1 MKTIE
6 HIDCNEPR
14 QIALE
19 SRLHRKDPKEVIT
32 RQTPAAASCDT
43 RGSLEQDGRGPSASS
58 PSQGQ
63 RKTSGVQE
71 SSRESSNRISP
82 EVRFK
87 APCQLQGQ
95 LTQPPAMREM
105 SPNSETLRR
114 PSIGL
119 TNQQTQQLS
128 ASYKNVAGHAQGQ
141 TSPRSQWISSQSQ
154 ESSNQVQIT
163 QPTQADVVSSH
174 SSYPSVRRGPP
185 NVSLLPSNK
194 RKRVDT
200 LSGSD
205 GLHVVSSNQDY
216 IMHNFKI
223 QKKPSAIDS
232 LRKRLKA
239 SIPAS
244 GPLRGNQ
251 AVYTVST
258 SNQQPG
264 PQLNQSSSNLQDAVN
279 PTHISPSQTPAPH
292 RTQGSS
298 NVHTAV
304 NSTHIPPNQAQP
316 EPHLY
321 QGSPNLQ
328 PVYNPTRSLSNQ
340 PPAAH
345 FNQTPS
351 KLSTRC
357 STNTT
362 SIP

>member
-1 MKTIE
+1 MKTIGQ
-6 HIDCNEPR
+6 IDCNEPR
-14 QIALE
+14 QIVSE

-32 RQTPAAASCDT
+32 RQTPAATSCDT
-43 RGSLEQDGRGPSASS
+43 RGSLEQDGRSPSASS
-58 PSQGQ
+58 LSQGH

-82 EVRFK
+82 EVRIE

-95 LTQPPAMREM
+95 LTQPPARREM

-114 PSIGL
+114 PSIRL
-119 TNQQTQQLS
+119 TNQQTQELS
-128 ASYKNVAGHAQGQ
+128 ASYKNVAGHTEGQ

-163 QPTQADVVSSH
+163 QPTKADAVSSH
-174 SSYPSVRRGPP
+174 SYPPVRRGPP

-200 LSGSD
+200 RSGSD

-223 QKKPSAIDS
+223 QKTPSAIDS

-251 AVYTVST
+251 AVYMVST
-258 SNQQPG
+258 SNQQTG

-279 PTHISPSQTPAPH
+279 PTHISPNEMPAPH
-292 RTQGSS
+292 LNQGSS
-298 NVHTAV
+298 NIHTAV
-304 NSTHIPPNQAQP
+304 NPAHIPPNQIP
-316 EPHLY
+316 EPHLH

-328 PVYNPTRSLSNQ
+328 PV
-340 PPAAH
+340 
-345 FNQTPS
+345 
-351 KLSTRC
+351 
-357 STNTT
+357 
-362 SIP
+362 